1 MTKKSAAPKNTVER
15 PFKTDYAGVWCGHCL
30 TPENAIAAALTRVLA
45 GAGKCTIT
53 DLRTGEDIARLRR
66 LKGDTGVEVKTR
78 DALMAEMAERMRK
91 RSIAMKK
98 RLAEKRAAE
107 KRAAEK
113 AARPR
118 PSDAAA

>member
-1 MTKKSAAPKNTVER
+1 MKTKKSAPRRSTIER
-15 PFKTDYAGVWCGHCL
+15 PFRTDYSGMWNGHCL

-91 RSIAMKK
+91 RSVAMKK
-98 RLAEKRAAE
+98 RLAEKRAA
-107 KRAAEK
+107 AK